1 MAGRYNMVCDQGST
15 FNLVFNIY
23 TDDVA
28 WNLVGNYTARMSVKT
43 SYLVTDPAISL
54 TTANGRITF
63 AAGGQVT
70 LTISATDTAALTP
83 NRYSY
88 DLEFVSTAGTVTRIL
103 EGKFVVR
110 PEVTS

>member
-1 MAGRYNMVCDQGST
+1 MAGRYNMVCDQGAT

-28 WNLVGNYTARMSVKT
+28 WNLIGNYTARMSVKT
-43 SYLVTDPAISL
+43 SYLVSDTTISL
-54 TTANGRITF
+54 TTENGRIAF

-70 LTISATDTAALTP
+70 LNISATDTAAISP
-83 NRYSY
+83 DRYSY
-88 DLEFVSTAGTVTRIL
+88 DLEFEDLSGTVTRIL

>member
-1 MAGRYNMVCDQGST
+1 
-15 FNLVFNIY
+15 
-23 TDDVA
+23 
-28 WNLVGNYTARMSVKT
+28 MSVKT

-54 TTANGRITF
+54 TTTNGRIAF

-70 LTISATDTAALTP
+70 LTISATDTAELTP

-88 DLEFVSTAGTVTRIL
+88 DLEFEDLTGTVTRIL

-110 PEVTS
+110 PEVTA

>member
-1 MAGRYNMVCDQGST
+1 MAGRYNMVCDQGTT

-43 SYLVTDPAISL
+43 SYLVDQTAISL
-54 TTANGRITF
+54 TTTNGRIAF
-63 AAGGQVT
+63 AANGQVT

-83 NRYSY
+83 DRYSY
-88 DLEFVSTAGTVTRIL
+88 DLEFEDLAGTVTRIL

-110 PEVTS
+110 PEVTA

>member
-1 MAGRYNMVCDQGST
+1 
-15 FNLVFNIY
+15 VFNIY

-28 WNLVGNYTARMSVKT
+28 WSLVGNYTARMSVKT
-43 SYLVTDPAISL
+43 SYLVTETAISL
-54 TTANGRITF
+54 TTTNGRIAF
-63 AAGGQVT
+63 AANGQVT

-110 PEVTS
+110 PEVTA

>member
-23 TDDVA
+23 TDSTA
-28 WNLVGNYTARMSVKT
+28 WDLVGNYTARMSVKT
-43 SYLVTDPAISL
+43 SYLVTEPAISL
-54 TTANGRITF
+54 TTTNGRITF

-70 LTISATDTAALTP
+70 LTISATDTATLSP

-88 DLEFVSTAGTVTRIL
+88 DLEFEDLTGTVTRIL

-110 PEVTS
+110 PEVTA